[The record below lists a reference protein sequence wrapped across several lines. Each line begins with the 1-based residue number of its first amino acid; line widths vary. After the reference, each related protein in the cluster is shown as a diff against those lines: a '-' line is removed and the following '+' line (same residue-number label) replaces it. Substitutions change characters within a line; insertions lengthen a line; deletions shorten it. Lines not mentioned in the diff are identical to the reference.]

1 MVSTDKRKTCRE
13 SMEIIADIITT
24 CIERRRKTQL
34 MLQARLNHEQISHY
48 TNHLSHR
55 GLLKQY
61 TQDGIVFYITT
72 EKGRQLLCRHVQIT
86 QLICDPFKKD
96 QGF

>member
-1 MVSTDKRKTCRE
+1 MVSADKRKTCRE
-13 SMEIIADIITT
+13 STEIMTDIIQT
-24 CIERRRKTQL
+24 CIERRRKTKL
-34 MLQARLNHEQISHY
+34 MLQARLNYEQISYY
-48 TNHLSHR
+48 TNLLSHR

-61 TQDGIVFYITT
+61 TQNGIVFYITT

-96 QGF
+96 QSF